1 MLNRTPVAVRA
12 LARATLAARPVGL
25 DESEAA
31 APLLRHHGH
40 SYLVPVEIFQDF
52 AALLTDPR
60 RPGGPHRALCVG
72 GRRWFGYRSTHFDTP
87 ALRSFH
93 DHAQE
98 RAPRFGVRERLY
110 QDSGKRQ
117 LELKV
122 RGADGRTV
130 KHRTRLGEGDHAL
143 DDTRRHFVAGVLRG
157 TYGIGAPQELA
168 ARVVTEY
175 RRATFVADGQ
185 RFTCDAGLVVRDAQ
199 EGRAVRA
206 DGGCVLVETKA
217 CAAGKAG
224 AAGRPTD
231 ADRLL
236 ARFGV
241 APVAFGKYCG
251 GLAALRP
258 ELAAGPWREAVR
270 TLFPG
275 TVPPGEG
282 DSVSR

>member
-12 LARATLAARPVGL
+12 LARAALAARPVGL
-25 DESEAA
+25 DGTDTEAL
-31 APLLRHHGH
+31 LLRHHGH
-40 SYLVPVEIFQDF
+40 SYLVPVELFQDF

-60 RPGGPHRALCVG
+60 RPGGPYRALSVG
-72 GRRWFGYRSTHFDTP
+72 GRRWFGYRSTHYDTP
-87 ALRSFH
+87 ALRTFH

-98 RAPRFGVRERLY
+98 RAPRFGIRERLY
-110 QDSGKRQ
+110 EDSGKRQ

-122 RGADGRTV
+122 RCADGATV
-130 KHRTRLGEGDHAL
+130 KHRTLLGEGDHPL
-143 DDTRRHFVAGVLRG
+143 DDTRRAFVTGLLRG
-157 TYGIGAPQELA
+157 TYGIGAPRELA

-185 RFTCDAGLVVRDAQ
+185 RLTCDAGLVVRDAGQ
-199 EGRAVRA
+199 GRAVRA
-206 DGGCVLVETKA
+206 HGGSVLVETKA
-217 CAAGKAG
+217 G
-224 AAGRPTD
+224 APGRPTD

-258 ELAAGPWREAVR
+258 ELAAGPWEDAVR

-275 TVPPGEG
+275 AVPPREG